1 MRINIIQP
9 THYKD
14 PVSRRLFKVDKLSVS
29 PLTLPYLAA
38 LMPKGIDLKLM
49 DERTG
54 GLDINAECEA
64 VFITTW
70 TLNSLRSFELARNYR
85 DRGVKVVMGG
95 PHCYFYTDEAMQHA
109 DAVVVGEG
117 ELVIDEIINDL
128 GRGRLKPVY
137 RAEKLHDL
145 KGLPFPRRDLIGS
158 ANLKRF
164 HAVAVQT
171 SRGCPNSCD
180 FCSERMYLGS
190 KYRMRPVD
198 EVIEEIIFT
207 RGKQVLFADSTLAG
221 SKSRTMELMEK
232 LIPLKIRWSALW
244 TADRVLDLEFMKLA
258 KKSGMLH
265 INIGIESI
273 RQETLDVM
281 KKRTTNAA
289 RIKDVVKILRDLDI
303 SFSFNLIFGMDNDT
317 REVFADT
324 LKFLEENKVHA
335 AFFNPLSPHRGT
347 DLYDRYLAAGRI
359 LDPDNLNRWPGLSV
373 EIKPANFT
381 PGELEEEIRNMYRR
395 FYSLRSIVQ
404 RLPLPLSTASIAS
417 WVVNMSQRKM
427 AAGGADDFED
437 F

>member
-14 PVSRRLFKVDKLSVS
+14 PVTRRLFKLDRLSVS

-38 LMPKGIDLKLM
+38 LMPKGTDLRLM
-49 DERTG
+49 DEKTG
-54 GLDINAECEA
+54 GLDINAGCDV
-64 VFITTW
+64 VFITAW
-70 TLNSLRSFELARNYR
+70 TLNSIRAYELARIYR

-95 PHCYFYTDEAMQHA
+95 PHCYFYADEAMQHA

-117 ELVIDEIINDL
+117 ELVIDGIISDL

-145 KGLPFPRRDLIGS
+145 KGLPFPRRDLIGT

-180 FCSERMYLGS
+180 FCSERLYLGS
-190 KYRMRPVD
+190 KYRLRPVD
-198 EVIEEIIFT
+198 EVIEEIKFTGAKQIF
-207 RGKQVLFADSTLAG
+207 FADSTLAG
-221 SKSRTMELMEK
+221 SKSRTTELMEK
-232 LIPLKIRWSALW
+232 LIPLRIRWSALW

-265 INIGIESI
+265 INLGIESI

-281 KKRTTNAA
+281 KKRTTKAA

-324 LKFLEENKVHA
+324 LRFLEKNKVHA

-347 DLYDRYLAAGRI
+347 ELYDRFLAAGRI
-359 LDPDNLNRWPGLSV
+359 LDPDNLDRWPGLSV

-381 PGELEEEIRNMYRR
+381 PEELEEEIRNMYRR
-395 FYSLRSIVQ
+395 FYSLRSIVR

>member
-9 THYKD
+9 THFKD
-14 PVSRRLFKVDKLSVS
+14 PVSRRVFKTGKLSVS

-38 LMPKGIDLKLM
+38 LMPKQIDLRLM

-54 GLDINAECEA
+54 GLDVNAECDA

-70 TLNSLRSFELARNYR
+70 TLNSIRSYELARIYR

-95 PHCYFYTDEAMQHA
+95 PHCYFYVDEVLQHA
-109 DAVVVGEG
+109 DAVAVGEG
-117 ELVIDEIINDL
+117 ELLIDDIIGDL

-137 RAEKLHDL
+137 RAETLHDL
-145 KGLPFPRRDLIGS
+145 KGLPFPRRDLMGT

-180 FCSERMYLGS
+180 FCSERFYLGS

-198 EVIEEIIFT
+198 EVIEEIKFT
-207 RGKQVLFADSTLAG
+207 GGKQVLFVDSTLAG
-221 SKSRTMELMEK
+221 SKSRTMELLER

-258 KKSGMLH
+258 KKSGALH
-265 INIGIESI
+265 LNLGIESI

-281 KKRTTNAA
+281 KKRTTDAA
-289 RIKDVVKILRDLDI
+289 RIKDVVKILRDLNI
-303 SFSFNLIFGMDNDT
+303 SFSFNLIFGMDSDT
-317 REVFADT
+317 RQVFEDT

-335 AFFNPLSPHRGT
+335 AFFNQLSPHKGT
-347 DLYDRYLAAGRI
+347 DLYDRLLAAGRI
-359 LDPDNLNRWPGLSV
+359 LDPENLNRWPGLSV
-373 EIKPANFT
+373 GIKPENLT
-381 PGELEEEIRNMYRR
+381 PEELEEEISNMYRR
-395 FYSLRSIVQ
+395 FYSLPSIIR

-417 WVVNMSQRKM
+417 WVVNLSQRKM
-427 AAGGADDFED
+427 AAGGSEDFED

>member
-14 PVSRRLFKVDKLSVS
+14 PVSRRLFKVEKLSVS

-38 LMPKGIDLKLM
+38 LMPRGIDLRLM

-54 GLDINAECEA
+54 GLDINAECDA

-70 TLNSLRSFELARNYR
+70 TLNSIRSYELARIYR

-95 PHCYFYTDEAMQHA
+95 PHCYFDTDEALQHA
-109 DAVVVGEG
+109 DAVVAGEG
-117 ELVIDEIINDL
+117 EPVFDEIFRDL
-128 GRGRLKPVY
+128 GRGRLKQVY

-145 KGLPFPRRDLIGS
+145 KGLPFPRRDLMGT

-180 FCSERMYLGS
+180 FCSERLYLGS

-198 EVIEEIIFT
+198 EVIEEIKFT
-207 RGKQVLFADSTLAG
+207 GGKQVLFVDSTLAG

-232 LIPLKIRWSALW
+232 LIPLRIRWSALW

-265 INIGIESI
+265 INLGIESI

-281 KKRTTNAA
+281 KKRTTKAA
-289 RIKDVVKILRDLDI
+289 RVKDVVKILRDLDI
-303 SFSFNLIFGMDNDT
+303 SFSFNLIFGLDNDN
-317 REVFADT
+317 REVFEDT

-335 AFFNPLSPHRGT
+335 AFFNKLSPYKGT

-359 LDPDNLNRWPGLSV
+359 LDPDNLNRWPGLSIG
-373 EIKPANFT
+373 IKPANFS
-381 PGELEEEIRNMYRR
+381 PEELEEEIRNMYRK

-427 AAGGADDFED
+427 ATGRAEDFDDF
-437 F
+437 

>member
-14 PVSRRLFKVDKLSVS
+14 PVSRRLFRVDKLSVS

-38 LMPKGIDLKLM
+38 LMPKGIDMRLM

-54 GLDINAECEA
+54 GLDINAECDA

-70 TLNSLRSFELARNYR
+70 TLNSIRAYELARIYR

-95 PHCYFYTDEAMQHA
+95 PHCYFYTDEALRHA
-109 DAVVVGEG
+109 DAVVAGEG
-117 ELVIDEIINDL
+117 ELVIDDVINDL
-128 GRGRLKPVY
+128 GRGHLKPVY

-145 KGLPFPRRDLIGS
+145 RGLPFPRRDLIGT

-164 HAVAVQT
+164 HVVAVQT

-180 FCSERMYLGS
+180 FCSERMYLGA

-198 EVIEEIIFT
+198 EVIEEIRFTGGKRIF
-207 RGKQVLFADSTLAG
+207 FADSTLAG

-232 LIPLKIRWSALW
+232 LIPLRIRWSALW

-258 KKSGMLH
+258 KRSGMLH
-265 INIGIESI
+265 INLGIESI
-273 RQETLDVM
+273 RQETLDAM
-281 KKRTTNAA
+281 KKRTTKAA
-289 RIKDVVKILRDLDI
+289 RIKDVIKILRDLDI

-317 REVFADT
+317 REVFDDT
-324 LKFLEENKVHA
+324 LKFLEENRVHA

-347 DLYDRYLAAGRI
+347 GLYDRYLAAGRI

-373 EIKPANFT
+373 GIRPAHLT
-381 PGELEEEIRNMYRR
+381 PEELLEEIRNMYRK
-395 FYSLRSIVQ
+395 FYSLRSIVK
-404 RLPLPLSTASIAS
+404 RLPPPLSSASIAS
-417 WVVNMSQRKM
+417 WVLNMSQRKM
-427 AAGGADDFED
+427 AAGGAEDFED

>member
-14 PVSRRLFKVDKLSVS
+14 PVRRRLFKTGKLSVS

-38 LMPKGIDLKLM
+38 LMPKGIDLRLM

-54 GLDINAECEA
+54 GLDVNAECDA

-70 TLNSLRSFELARNYR
+70 TLNSIRSYELARIYR

-95 PHCYFYTDEAMQHA
+95 PHGFFYTDEVLRHA
-109 DAVVVGEG
+109 DAVAVGEG
-117 ELVIDEIINDL
+117 ELLIDDIIRDL
-128 GRGRLKPVY
+128 GQGRLKPVY
-137 RAEKLHDL
+137 RAERLHDL
-145 KGLPFPRRDLIGS
+145 KGLPFPRRDLMGS

-180 FCSERMYLGS
+180 FCSERFYLGS

-198 EVIEEIIFT
+198 EVIEEIKFT
-207 RGKQVLFADSTLAG
+207 RGKQVLFVDSTLAG
-221 SKSRTMELMEK
+221 SKSRTVELMEK

-258 KKSGMLH
+258 KKSGVLH
-265 INIGIESI
+265 LNLGIESI
-273 RQETLDVM
+273 KQETLDVM
-281 KKRTTNAA
+281 KKRTTDAA
-289 RIKDVVKILRDLDI
+289 RIKDVVKILRDLNI
-303 SFSFNLIFGMDNDT
+303 SFSFNLIFGMDSDT
-317 REVFADT
+317 RQVLEDT

-335 AFFNPLSPHRGT
+335 AFFNPLSPHKGT
-347 DLYDRYLAAGRI
+347 DLYDRLLAAGRI
-359 LDPDNLNRWPGLSV
+359 LDPENLNRWPGLSV
-373 EIKPANFT
+373 GIKPLNLT
-381 PGELEEEIRNMYRR
+381 PGELEEEISNIYRR
-395 FYSLRSIVQ
+395 FYSLRSIIR

-417 WVVNMSQRKM
+417 WVVNLSQRKM
-427 AAGGADDFED
+427 AAGGSEDFED